1 MLGGDY
7 LSDIRISIKAARVNS
22 EMNQIEFAREIGVS
36 LSTVTNWERGKTEP
50 DASHLRKISEISGI
64 PMDFI
69 FIPQKS

>member
-1 MLGGDY
+1 M
-7 LSDIRISIKAARVNS
+7 SDIRISIKAARVNS

-36 LSTVTNWERGKTEP
+36 LATVTNWERGKTEP
-50 DASHLRKISEISGI
+50 DASQLRKISEISGI